1 MLIINPAS
9 AAGAAYWQRSAVHS
23 RWLGQGA
30 ALLGLAGEV
39 DTASLRSVMLGQ
51 SLQGEPLTERPGL
64 RRRHGWDL
72 IFAAPKSVSLLAD
85 AGSGP
90 AAELRDAYRL
100 AVGDALAVVEGR
112 AAWLRSGGEQ
122 VPAQG
127 VVGAAFEHLAN
138 DAGHPHL
145 HTHLVLANLGTRGD
159 GRWGCLVSSELW
171 RWREGVGAG
180 FHLALRSR
188 LAEAGFGFSWA
199 ISEGGL
205 GEIVSVP
212 IEARSAASSRSRA
225 LRATARS
232 FGSGSAATERAAQ
245 ATTRQSSGRQS
256 SGHQSSGRQNSRRP
270 GPASVGWG
278 PAEAARVLGRAM
290 GEPALPSPP
299 PAMPAVAGALVA
311 RGSTFGE
318 PDVLVA
324 LAETMPSGLNLDR
337 AGEWARNWCAA
348 SRPLPEERNS
358 LARPGAQRR
367 WTTSLADQVDQKVVD
382 LATEARFAHLPAVMP
397 ALADGEL
404 AALGTPAGVASY
416 AIRLACGGEGVAL
429 LPRAPWLAQA
439 ACIDAAR
446 AAWQAAGMTV
456 RLACPSELSARRWRA
471 LTALQTGVSAGTGYE
486 AASGR
491 SGQRVLVVDAA
502 DHLSPK
508 SLVSLLD
515 RAASS
520 RTKVVLVLGGSV
532 PGKGPSVARSLD
544 RLAEQQPAGP
554 SPGPEPPLLQGPANG
569 AISLPGIVVQGSL
582 SGADA
587 MAHTIEAWAGAVS
600 RGDPPPLM
608 VAFGPAEVE
617 ALNLAAR
624 PLWLELRAT
633 GAQVAGAQVA
643 GAQVAG
649 AQVAAGQMAAAQV
662 AGAQVAG
669 AQVAGAWV
677 AGAMVAGARVAG
689 EFPAAAEVVLGQ
701 RGYTVGDQVMA
712 LRRIGRATSA
722 TVGSVVGLEDGSLT
736 VEWRGPSG
744 PWRAEVGPEHARSL
758 GYGYATT
765 VPYLRSSDQAGQR
778 LVVLGDPLELAGRA
792 VRADAA
798 WVTVPGP
805 GLPAFGPNG
814 WTARRQAG
822 LRELATSWPDEEMLE
837 LAGPRPLGLAG
848 GRRWAEVVVSCALRR
863 ELGLGPLDPGL
874 GGVGLTG
881 PAAPIPGRRDLG
893 SEPSGY
899 RPEVGGAGPVPR
911 SAKATA

>member
-1 MLIINPAS
+1 M
-9 AAGAAYWQRSAVHS
+9 
-23 RWLGQGA
+23 
-30 ALLGLAGEV
+30 
-39 DTASLRSVMLGQ
+39 
-51 SLQGEPLTERPGL
+51 
-64 RRRHGWDL
+64 
-72 IFAAPKSVSLLAD
+72 
-85 AGSGP
+85 
-90 AAELRDAYRL
+90 
-100 AVGDALAVVEGR
+100 
-112 AAWLRSGGEQ
+112 
-122 VPAQG
+122 
-127 VVGAAFEHLAN
+127 
-138 DAGHPHL
+138 
-145 HTHLVLANLGTRGD
+145 
-159 GRWGCLVSSELW
+159 
-171 RWREGVGAG
+171 
-180 FHLALRSR
+180 
-188 LAEAGFGFSWA
+188 
-199 ISEGGL
+199 
-205 GEIVSVP
+205 
-212 IEARSAASSRSRA
+212 
-225 LRATARS
+225 
-232 FGSGSAATERAAQ
+232 
-245 ATTRQSSGRQS
+245 
-256 SGHQSSGRQNSRRP
+256 
-270 GPASVGWG
+270 
-278 PAEAARVLGRAM
+278 
-290 GEPALPSPP
+290 
-299 PAMPAVAGALVA
+299 
-311 RGSTFGE
+311 
-318 PDVLVA
+318 LVA
-324 LAETMPSGLNLDR
+324 LAETMPSGLSLDR
-337 AGEWARNWCAA
+337 AGEWARNWCAS

-358 LARPGAQRR
+358 RARPGTQRR
-367 WTTSLADQVDQKVVD
+367 WTTSLADQLDRKVVD

-429 LPRAPWLAQA
+429 VPRAPWLAQA

-471 LTALQTGVSAGTGYE
+471 LTSLQTGVSAGTGYE

-554 SPGPEPPLLQGPANG
+554 SPGPQPPLPRGPANG

-587 MAHTIEAWAGAVS
+587 MAHTIEAWTGAVS
-600 RGDPPPLM
+600 RGDSPPLM

-649 AQVAAGQMAAAQV
+649 AM
-662 AGAQVAG
+662 
-669 AQVAGAWV
+669 V
-677 AGAMVAGARVAG
+677 AGAMVAGAMVAAAQVAG

-722 TVGSVVGLEDGSLT
+722 TVGSVVGLEDRSLT

-814 WTARRQAG
+814 WTARRRAG

-874 GGVGLTG
+874 GGVGVTG

-899 RPEVGGAGPVPR
+899 RPEVGGGGPVPR